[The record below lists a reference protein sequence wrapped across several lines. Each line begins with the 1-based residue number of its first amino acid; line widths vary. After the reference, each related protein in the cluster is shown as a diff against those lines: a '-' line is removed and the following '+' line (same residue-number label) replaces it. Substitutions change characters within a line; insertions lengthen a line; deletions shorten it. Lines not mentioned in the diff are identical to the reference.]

1 MILAGKDADLVVFET
16 QTDLYEL
23 KAAVLAAKE
32 NSDLPVVCTM
42 TFEMNHRTFT
52 GCGVANMALTLNGLD
67 VDAMGVNCSLGPTD
81 LYEVIEELTKY
92 TDKPIVVKPNAGL
105 PDPITNEYDIDAGE
119 FAKQMA
125 GFKNYGVKCVGGC
138 CGTNPD
144 YIRELVTTFD
154 ENDGLL
160 TVPDNDIITK
170 TNTNYIL
177 IIKKIYEEAK
187 NRFIYYHGNWYPF
200 TAENDVLCPIDGLI
214 DYYCEI
220 VKGVY

>member
-92 TDKPIVVKPNAGL
+92 TRQ
-105 PDPITNEYDIDAGE
+105 TY
-119 FAKQMA
+119 
-125 GFKNYGVKCVGGC
+125 C
-138 CGTNPD
+138 C
-144 YIRELVTTFD
+144 
-154 ENDGLL
+154 
-160 TVPDNDIITK
+160 
-170 TNTNYIL
+170 
-177 IIKKIYEEAK
+177 
-187 NRFIYYHGNWYPF
+187 
-200 TAENDVLCPIDGLI
+200 
-214 DYYCEI
+214 
-220 VKGVY
+220 